1 MFYLIAL
8 ILLALPV
15 ALLAL
20 LLLAWRHLPR
30 WGFAVLM
37 LLLLGGPAAWYYRAE
52 QAWALQVVPAA
63 LQVER
68 IAYRLEES
76 WGIGPGGNEAG
87 IRVYPLPPA
96 VAAYIT
102 RRGQAFFDTMPPN
115 PDQAARDWRGDYDQ
129 WQATPVALDQR
140 WGAPAGQRQL
150 VLTDYICR
158 YGFCIDIDPAVAQQA
173 TAALREPGSY
183 YAYGRIGLLLV
194 SPRQQKVYYLING

>member
-1 MFYLIAL
+1 MLTKAT
-8 ILLALPV
+8 LALFG
-15 ALLAL
+15 
-20 LLLAWRHLPR
+20 LPED
-30 WGFAVLM
+30 A
-37 LLLLGGPAAWYYRAE
+37 
-52 QAWALQVVPAA
+52 
-63 LQVER
+63 
-68 IAYRLEES
+68 
-76 WGIGPGGNEAG
+76 
-87 IRVYPLPPA
+87 
-96 VAAYIT
+96 
-102 RRGQAFFDTMPPN
+102 MPCRCQN
-115 PDQAARDWRGDYDQ
+115 CDWRGDYDQ

>member
-37 LLLLGGPAAWYYRAE
+37 LLLLGGPAAWYRHAE

-63 LQVER
+63 LQVDR

-76 WGIGPGGNEAG
+76 WGFGPGGNEAG
-87 IRVYPLPPA
+87 IRVYPLPAA
-96 VAAYIT
+96 VAADIV
-102 RRGQAFFDTMPPN
+102 RRGQAFFDTMLPN

-129 WQATPVALDQR
+129 WQATPVALDAR
-140 WGAPAGQRQL
+140 WGAPPGQRQR